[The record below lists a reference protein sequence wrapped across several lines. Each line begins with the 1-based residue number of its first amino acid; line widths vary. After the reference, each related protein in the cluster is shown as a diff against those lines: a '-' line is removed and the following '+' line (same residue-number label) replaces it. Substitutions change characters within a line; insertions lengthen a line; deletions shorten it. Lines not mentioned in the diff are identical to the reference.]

1 MTKRILGAATL
12 AAAFGAGFVARGVVP
27 GEPVA
32 HAQAARVFELRT
44 YTAPEGKLQELHARF
59 RTHTLGFFRK
69 HGMENVAYFAPKDAP
84 LSQNTLIYLLA
95 HRSREAADQSWAA
108 FQKDPAWQKVA
119 ADTQANGKIVASV
132 QRVFLD
138 PTDYSPMK

>member
-1 MTKRILGAATL
+1 MTKRILGAAALTV
-12 AAAFGAGFVARGVVP
+12 AFGAGFMVRGVVP

-32 HAQAARVFELRT
+32 HAQTAAKVYELRT

-95 HRSREAADQSWAA
+95 HRSREAADQS
-108 FQKDPAWQKVA
+108 
-119 ADTQANGKIVASV
+119 
-132 QRVFLD
+132 
-138 PTDYSPMK
+138 